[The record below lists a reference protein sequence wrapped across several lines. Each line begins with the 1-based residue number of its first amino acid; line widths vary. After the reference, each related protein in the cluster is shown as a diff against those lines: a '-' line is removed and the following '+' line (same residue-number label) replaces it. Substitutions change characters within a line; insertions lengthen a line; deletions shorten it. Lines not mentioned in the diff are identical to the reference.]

1 MRKIL
6 FADHHGLVSCGSTIY
21 PANWQLR
28 CLNWTRTLEHLVAL
42 LILIVTI
49 VAIITIITFT
59 TIIAMLAFLSYMCHC
74 HLALKMFYCF
84 PFLLS
89 GRSWNRASLK
99 MSRKWE
105 VWRFIYF
112 DWLMLPKAGILL
124 WKLSFQRKKN
134 SRRATFEGT
143 SHMGKSQNGQNC
155 AETGLRAV
163 KCMQC
168 EAIVC
173 DPGTIST
180 NSNFNGVCF
189 SFGGIVCLLRVLRLW
204 SLLSMPAQCTHWCE
218 KQ

>member
-1 MRKIL
+1 M
-6 FADHHGLVSCGSTIY
+6 IY
-21 PANWQLR
+21 FPY
-28 CLNWTRTLEHLVAL
+28 E
-42 LILIVTI
+42 
-49 VAIITIITFT
+49 
-59 TIIAMLAFLSYMCHC
+59 
-74 HLALKMFYCF
+74 MFYCF

-143 SHMGKSQNGQNC
+143 SHMGKRQNGQNC